1 VALAAAAVL
10 APGALAAAPP
20 TSPLSTTAPAATET
34 NARLSGAEA
43 EQIFLR
49 FGKVQAWLK
58 RYPKNPATDAS
69 FSKGQWTVNVFSG
82 KAGEIATGTVD
93 DATGAVLEAW
103 TGPQVAW
110 KMARGGPGAFGGK
123 KINSYPVWLTFCA
136 AFLIGLIDWRRI
148 LSLRT
153 VDVLMLLSFSVSL
166 WFFNRGNIFA
176 AMPFVYPGLVW
187 LLVRCLWIGKRDRP
201 SRGST
206 VWPVWLLIGATVFLA
221 GFRIGLN
228 VRDSNVI
235 DVGYSGVIGAQR
247 IATGEQPYGNFP
259 IEGNRPA
266 CGPADSAGEIRERIQ
281 TNGRCES
288 ANAQGDT
295 YGPVSYEAYLPGYW
309 AFGWSG
315 KWDTLPAAHA
325 TSIAWDLLCLLG
337 MWLVG
342 LRFGGAKLA
351 ATLAFAW
358 VAWPFTQYSSSS
370 NTNDMIQPALLLFGF
385 YFLTSPVLRGAF
397 GALGALVK
405 FSPLVLLPLWSG
417 YPDSRD
423 RRSRR
428 SFVLGALVAA
438 AAAFSILLLDPRPWH
453 TATVFFHHT
462 FGYQFG
468 RSSPF
473 SLWDWRQYHAKG
485 LPNLH
490 WLQNALQAAL
500 VAGAIAL
507 YRWPRRRSPLQ
518 MAALTGVLLVGFEM
532 VLTHW
537 SWLYLEWFFPF
548 VAFAL
553 FAGAQAAGS
562 ARQLDLNA
570 YELAVDRPPVL
581 PAVDQHPLDPHVPAG
596 DLQPDGQPGGEAPE
610 RAVGEAADDGV
621 VRAGHPGV
629 RDRGGPAG

>member
-1 VALAAAAVL
+1 V
-10 APGALAAAPP
+10 
-20 TSPLSTTAPAATET
+20 
-34 NARLSGAEA
+34 RD
-43 EQIFLR
+43 
-49 FGKVQAWLK
+49 WLE
-58 RYPKNPATDAS
+58 RYPKGPATEATLA
-69 FSKGQWTVNVFSG
+69 KGAWTVNVFSG
-82 KAGEIATGTVD
+82 KAGEIATGKVD

-110 KMARGGPGAFGGK
+110 NMARGSPGAFGGR
-123 KINSYPVWLTFCA
+123 KINSLPVWLTFCA
-136 AFLIGLIDWRRI
+136 VFLLGLVDWRRV
-148 LSLRT
+148 LSIRT
-153 VDVLMLLSFSVSL
+153 VDVLALLSFSVSL
-166 WFFNRGNIFA
+166 WFFNQGNIFA
-176 AMPFVYPGLVW
+176 AMPLVYPGLVW
-187 LLVRCLWIGKRDRP
+187 LLLRCLWIGKRGRA
-201 SRGST
+201 SRGAT

-247 IATGEQPYGNFP
+247 IASGQQPYGNFP
-259 IEGNRPA
+259 IEGDRPA
-266 CGPADSAGEIRERIQ
+266 CGAADAAGEIRERIQ

-315 KWDTLPAAHA
+315 KWDSLPAAHA
-325 TSIAWDLLCLLG
+325 TSIAWDLLAVLG

-342 LRFGGAKLA
+342 RRFGGSRLG

-358 VAWPFTQYSSSS
+358 VAWPFTQYVSSS
-370 NTNDMIQPALLLFGF
+370 NTNDSIQPALLLFGF
-385 YFLTSPVLRGAF
+385 YFATSPFLRGA
-397 GALGALVK
+397 LGMLGSLVK

-417 YPDSRD
+417 YPDARD
-423 RRSRR
+423 RPSRR
-428 SFVLGALVAA
+428 TFVLGAAIAA

-453 TATVFFHHT
+453 SADVFVHRT

-490 WLQNALQAAL
+490 WLQNVLQAAL
-500 VAGAIAL
+500 LVGALAL
-507 YRWPRRRSPLQ
+507 YRWPRHRSPLQ
-518 MAALTGVLLVGFEM
+518 LAAFTGALLVGFEL

-537 SWLYLEWFFPF
+537 SWLYLPWFFPF

-553 FAGAQAAGS
+553 LAPGS
-562 ARQLDLNA
+562 ARLLDGHA
-570 YELAVDRPPVL
+570 HELATGGAPVG
-581 PAVDQHPLDPHVPAG
+581 PALDERAFDPHVPAR
-596 DLQPDGQPGGEAPE
+596 DLEPHGEPGGEA
-610 RAVGEAADDGV
+610 AKGAGGEAADDGV
-621 VRAGHPGV
+621 VGAGHPGV
-629 RDRGGPAG
+629 GEGGGPAG